1 MNDMHTD
8 HEGYDMDIDE
18 LRPAAPEYRTNCT
31 ECGREHWTDAG
42 HECEGCRALNSRPG
56 TCLQEGCSGKLAWA
70 YKAPRVAECQECDAR
85 FTVETLRTLAL
96 GELVK
101 RVIAETKTG
110 SAAEVGA
117 FLLREGRASLRRVS

>member
-1 MNDMHTD
+1 MTHD
-8 HEGYDMDIDE
+8 YDMDSDE
-18 LRPAAPEYRTNCT
+18 LRFAKPEYRTNCPD
-31 ECGREHWTDAG
+31 CGREHYTDAG
-42 HECEGCRALNSRPG
+42 HHCEGCRALGSQPG
-56 TCLQEGCSGKLAWA
+56 ACLVDGCSGKLAWSRSD
-70 YKAPRVAECQECDAR
+70 PRVAECQECDEL
-85 FTVETLRTLAL
+85 FSLETLRTLAL